1 MNKTNNATAHY
12 IKSTGNKT
20 IWLNY
25 ISAEMTY
32 HKKAPKNTRKK
43 ERITTDITLYQ
54 RRSESV
60 CATVYGNK
68 PWSKMIALFKENQF
82 QLKMMELKDTFS
94 WEILHPSW
102 FLFQSLSLPLSD
114 SDAMRFIYFL
124 KSVMPFLLDLPKLQ
138 WRHFPFWTG
147 RRRGIQDNE
156 SFN

>member
-1 MNKTNNATAHY
+1 MNKTNNATAH

-32 HKKAPKNTRKK
+32 HKKTPKNTRKK
-43 ERITTDITLYQ
+43 KRITTDITLYQ

-60 CATVYGNK
+60 CAIVYGNK

-102 FLFQSLSLPLSD
+102 FLFQSLSLPPSD
-114 SDAMRFIYFL
+114 SDAMRFFFFFL
-124 KSVMPFLLDLPKLQ
+124 KCYAFSPWSPQTAMKTFPVLDGKE
-138 WRHFPFWTG
+138 
-147 RRRGIQDNE
+147 RGIQDNK